1 MEETQRQ
8 TISQQY
14 RWPLI
19 VGISLLVIVIV
30 FVIGLV
36 AWLALS
42 NYMSTNTHTQK
53 KDLIQSVAL
62 IVGGV
67 VAILGAV
74 VGFGSPY
81 VSHQTLQHNQ
91 RALRV
96 GQRNTLDALA
106 QQQNLDE
113 SRIQED
119 VLQTY
124 FQRIGDLLAENKLE
138 PDEKN
143 RQAKA
148 LARAYTLT
156 TLRRKDGERKNFL
169 VRFLWAAQ
177 LIRLPTSVIS
187 LSNANLDD
195 AKLNNSSL
203 TRTALRRARLRR
215 ADLSWTNLKGSDLQ
229 EALLTEANLTKT
241 GLENVDLTLADLT
254 GANLTGANLTNA
266 ILTDA
271 KVTQE
276 QLASCEKLDGAIMPH
291 GAGPPQ

>member
-1 MEETQRQ
+1 VEETQRQ

-36 AWLALS
+36 AWLASS

-74 VGFGSPY
+74 VGFGSLY
-81 VSHQTLQHNQ
+81 MSHQTLQHNQ

-156 TLRRKDGERKNFL
+156 TLRRIDGERKNFL
-169 VRFLWAAQ
+169 VRSLWAAQ
-177 LIRLPTSVIS
+177 LIRLPTSMIS

-291 GAGPPQ
+291 GVGPPQ